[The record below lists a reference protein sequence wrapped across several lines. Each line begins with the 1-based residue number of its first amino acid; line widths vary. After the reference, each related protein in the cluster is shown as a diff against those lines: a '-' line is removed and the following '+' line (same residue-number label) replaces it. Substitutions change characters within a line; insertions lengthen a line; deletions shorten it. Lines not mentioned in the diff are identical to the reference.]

1 MKDANFPIFKTK
13 TEGVTEKF
21 NLNDPDSR
29 RKYFDAKAGEEIKK
43 LREYLD
49 SGKTFIAYL
58 IGKKNSGKGTY
69 SKLFME
75 AVGSTHSTGSGQ
87 ANIGHISV
95 GDIMRDVH
103 ASLSDPARK
112 KELTDFLQE
121 NYRGFHTIEET
132 IGLIEGRD
140 QSSLVST
147 ELTLALLKYE
157 ISRRPRQA
165 LFIDGFP
172 RGLDQVNYSIF
183 LKDLLGYRND
193 PDFFVFLDLP
203 EEVID
208 ARIKTRVICPVCKT
222 PRNIRLAITKEIGY
236 DETTKTFYLIC
247 DEAACKGA
255 RMVTK
260 EGDELGMEP
269 IRKRLEA
276 DDMIAKHLLKLKG
289 VPHVFLRNS
298 IPVSEA
304 SVTADDYELT
314 PAYSFELD
322 ENKKIKVIETPW
334 TVTDDN
340 GAESYS
346 LMPAPVALSL
356 IKQIAKT
363 LKL

>member
-1 MKDANFPIFKTK
+1 MKDVNFPIFKTK

-21 NLNDPDSR
+21 NLNDPNSR
-29 RKYFDAKAGEEIKK
+29 RKYFDAKAGKEIKK

-69 SKLFME
+69 SKLFIE
-75 AVGSTHSTGSGQ
+75 AAGSKNVGHV
-87 ANIGHISV
+87 SV

-103 ASLSDPARK
+103 ASLSDAQRK
-112 KELTDFLQE
+112 KELIEFLKE

-147 ELTLALLKYE
+147 ELTLALIKYE

-172 RGLDQVNYSIF
+172 RGLDQVSYSIF
-183 LKDLLGYRND
+183 LKDLLGYRSD
-193 PDFFVFLDLP
+193 PDFFVFIDVA
-203 EEVID
+203 EQVID
-208 ARIKTRVICPVCKT
+208 ERIKTRVICPVCKT

-236 DETTKTFYLIC
+236 DENTETFYLIC

-255 RMVTK
+255 HMVTK
-260 EGDELGMEP
+260 EGDELGIEP

-276 DDMIAKHLLKLKG
+276 DDIIAKHLLKLKG
-289 VPHVFLRNS
+289 VPHIFLRNS
-298 IPVSEA
+298 VPVSEA
-304 SVTADDYELT
+304 NATSDDYELT
-314 PAYSFELD
+314 PSYSFELD
-322 ENKKIKVIETPW
+322 ETKKVKVIETPW
-334 TVTDDN
+334 TITDDD
-340 GAESYS
+340 GVKSYS
-346 LMPAPVALSL
+346 LMPSAVALSL

>member
-1 MKDANFPIFKTK
+1 MKDVNFPIFKTK

-21 NLNDPDSR
+21 NLNDPNSR

-49 SGKTFIAYL
+49 SGKTFVAYL

-75 AVGSTHSTGSGQ
+75 AVGSK
-87 ANIGHISV
+87 NIGHISV

-103 ASLSDPARK
+103 AGLSDPAQK
-112 KELTDFLQE
+112 KELIKFLQE

-132 IGLIEGRD
+132 ISLIEGRD
-140 QSSLVST
+140 HSSLVST
-147 ELTLALLKYE
+147 ELTLALIKYE

-172 RGLDQVNYSIF
+172 RGLDQISYSIF

-193 PDFFVFLDLP
+193 PDFFVFIDVA
-203 EEVID
+203 EQVID
-208 ARIKTRVICPVCKT
+208 ERIKTRVICPVCKT
-222 PRNIRLAITKEIGY
+222 PRNIRLAITKGIGY
-236 DETTKTFYLIC
+236 DEKTKKFYLVC
-247 DEAACKGA
+247 DDPACKGA
-255 RMVTK
+255 HMVIK
-260 EGDELGMEP
+260 EGDELGIEP

-276 DDMIAKHLLKLKG
+276 DDVIAKHLFKLKG
-289 VPHVFLRNS
+289 VPHVLLRNS
-298 IPVSEA
+298 VPVSEA
-304 SVTADDYELT
+304 DTTTDDYELT
-314 PAYSFELD
+314 PSYSFKLD
-322 ENKKIKVIETPW
+322 EAKKAKVIETPW

-340 GAESYS
+340 GVESYS

-356 IKQIAKT
+356 IKQVAKV